1 MDEREDSQE
10 GSRDSPEFKSVREII
25 SSAREAPPEPHH
37 SDSTDPSSHL
47 ATPPIT
53 PAASSSMR
61 QRQPF
66 HEDNP
71 RSSVEMSNTTA
82 AATQN
87 FAPQRSFQSTTNLR
101 GRKRERSP
109 STFAAYNPRLP
120 THRDGTLDRSSVKP
134 WKDGL
139 EFAKDMLNK
148 FNWSL
153 SNAREDRLLAGE
165 HDIASALEQQRLG
178 LGHFLEFLEAEVKKQ
193 ERRLEESTTSK
204 MALAGAA
211 GGRGATRTL
220 SPQGR

>member
-1 MDEREDSQE
+1 
-10 GSRDSPEFKSVREII
+10 
-25 SSAREAPPEPHH
+25 
-37 SDSTDPSSHL
+37 
-47 ATPPIT
+47 
-53 PAASSSMR
+53 
-61 QRQPF
+61 
-66 HEDNP
+66 
-71 RSSVEMSNTTA
+71 
-82 AATQN
+82 
-87 FAPQRSFQSTTNLR
+87 
-101 GRKRERSP
+101 
-109 STFAAYNPRLP
+109 
-120 THRDGTLDRSSVKP
+120 LDRSSVKP